1 MGSRAGA
8 QVVPGVDPLG
18 YGRHCIPVAQAI
30 TPGLVLM
37 VPDHVA
43 RVTHRAQDTSQR
55 NSILPGLGPGSQA

>member
-1 MGSRAGA
+1 M
-8 QVVPGVDPLG
+8 G
-18 YGRHCIPVAQAI
+18 YGRHCIPVAQTK

-55 NSILPGLGPGSQA
+55 NSILPGLGPGSQAGPM